1 MEEHD
6 DNRVTYFARSNFRDD
21 RRVFGI
27 RQRDRFA
34 HMYIIG
40 QTGTGKSTL
49 LESMARQDIA
59 NGTGFALFDPHGDLV
74 GRVRSLAQ
82 KHAPK
87 RLIDFD
93 PAGGALPLSFNPFTG
108 VVPGQRALAASFLL
122 DAFKKL
128 WPDFWGPRLEHILR
142 NALLALLDYH
152 GATLSDIPRLF
163 DSREFRREVMERV
176 NNPQVR
182 RFWLQEFENYPP
194 RLRAEAIAPIQNKV
208 GAFLAHPMLQRV
220 LDQPSGSFSLREVLD
235 SGQIVLINLAKGTL
249 GEDGASLL
257 GALLLSGIGLAA
269 LSRTNQP
276 ESDRRDFIAYLDEF
290 PTYATMSL
298 ASMLTELRKYRI
310 GLVLAHQHLAQLDPL
325 LRESILGNVGTTVSL
340 RLGPTDAGLMAAIFN
355 PEFTSRD
362 LADLPNY
369 EMYLRLMIEGSV
381 SKSFSA
387 STCRINSFPI
397 DRVALFS
404 KGAAQALAQADG

>member
-1 MEEHD
+1 MKEHD
-6 DNRVTYFARSNFRDD
+6 DNRVTYFARTNFRDD

-49 LESMARQDIA
+49 LETMARQDIE
-59 NGTGFALFDPHGDLV
+59 NGIGFALFDPHGDLV
-74 GRVRSLAQ
+74 GRVRDHAQ

-108 VVPGQRALAASFLL
+108 VVPRQRALAASFLL

-142 NALLALLDYH
+142 NTLLALLDYH

-182 RFWLQEFENYPP
+182 RFWLQEFENYPL

-208 GAFLAHPMLQRV
+208 GAFLAHPILQRV

-235 SGQIVLINLAKGTL
+235 RGQILLINLAKGQL

-269 LSRTNQP
+269 LSRTNQS
-276 ESDRRDFIAYLDEF
+276 ESDRRDFIVYLDEF
-290 PTYATMSL
+290 ATYATISL
-298 ASMLTELRKYRI
+298 ANILPELRKYRV
-310 GLVLAHQHLAQLDPL
+310 GLVLAHQHLAQIELL
-325 LRESILGNVGTTVSL
+325 LREAIFGNVGTTIAL
-340 RLGPTDAGLMAAIFN
+340 RLGSLDAALIEKTLAPDFSAQ
-355 PEFTSRD
+355 D
-362 LADLPNY
+362 LVSLPNHD
-369 EMYLRLMIEGSV
+369 MYLKLLVNGV
-381 SKSFSA
+381 TSKSFSA
-387 STCRINSFPI
+387 VVLSAIES
-397 DRVALFS
+397 A
-404 KGAAQALAQADG
+404 

>member
-194 RLRAEAIAPIQNKV
+194 RLRAEAIAPMQNKV
-208 GAFLAHPMLQRV
+208 GAFLAHPILQRV

-235 SGQIVLINLAKGTL
+235 RGQILLINLAKGQL

-269 LSRTNQP
+269 LSRTNQS
-276 ESDRRDFIAYLDEF
+276 ESERRDFIVYLDEF
-290 PTYATMSL
+290 PTYATLSL
-298 ASMLTELRKYRI
+298 ASMLPELRKYRV
-310 GLVLAHQHLAQLDPL
+310 GLILAHQHLAQIDPL
-325 LRESILGNVGTTVSL
+325 LRESILGNVSTTIAMRLGSLDAAILEKTLASDFSAQDLVSL
-340 RLGPTDAGLMAAIFN
+340 
-355 PEFTSRD
+355 
-362 LADLPNY
+362 PNHD
-369 EMYLRLMIEGSV
+369 MYLRLLVNGVV
-381 SKSFSA
+381 SKPFS
-387 STCRINSFPI
+387 SEILTPTEQLV
-397 DRVALFS
+397 D
-404 KGAAQALAQADG
+404 LA